1 MAFYSYFS
9 ADLQYSVMHLCSR
22 HLLHPHRGSPAIMSH
37 PLGPGCMM
45 RSEEERESPP
55 PMEGGTSTSSWD
67 HVTVEVMIVSVL
79 QDESSDCVWWT
90 LTFPFGRKGSFL
102 QLLEDCL
109 QVGSALSPLWGVV
122 SGEESHLARGHTPH
136 HGLTNACDILQDPL
150 ASAWQP
156 HFSLCPVLL
165 ARRPFHRC
173 CPENSP

>member
-1 MAFYSYFS
+1 
-9 ADLQYSVMHLCSR
+9 MHLCSR
-22 HLLHPHRGSPAIMSH
+22 HLLHPRRGSPAIMSH

-45 RSEEERESPP
+45 RSEGERESPP
-55 PMEGGTSTSSWD
+55 PMDGGTSTPSWD

-165 ARRPFHRC
+165 ARHPFHRR